1 MPTPALAL
9 SLALAGSLASPRSP
23 APGELAHELYRAQI
37 AAAES
42 ALRLREHA
50 VARTWLDETDPER
63 RGFEWRVHDAS
74 LDQSLTSVAFESS
87 GARSIA
93 CSPDGK
99 TLACGLL
106 NGALELRSAA
116 DGARLATI
124 AAHAEAIA
132 QVRFDASGTRL
143 VSASF
148 DRKVKLWD
156 VERRALLREFTGH
169 GFPVGGAAFGPD
181 GAWIASCSY
190 ERPPNAVVGTVHV
203 WDARNGQLLRT
214 LEGGRKPLVALE
226 LSPDGTRIAAAS
238 WDFCVY
244 VWNAEGGAPIE
255 CAMPDEGEYN
265 AVDGLAW
272 SPDGTLVAGAS
283 RDRTARVWKADTGEL
298 VASLRG
304 HTDFVGAVR
313 FSPDG
318 ASLATA
324 SADGS
329 ARLWSTAD
337 WSSRAEL
344 RGHAAGL
351 ADLCFAPDGA
361 LLYSSAHD
369 RSLRSWDARTDWYGG
384 QRARAERALYVV
396 RFRPDDARIASA
408 SYDGRVQVW
417 DARTLAPLASWQA
430 HPSQQSCHALDWT
443 ADGTRLLSGSWEPV
457 VRLWDAE
464 TQQELASFPQ
474 PSGTHDLACAPR
486 GSLAASCSGKNVL
499 VYDLD
504 ARKQLH
510 ALSGHEKTV
519 YALNFSP
526 DGERIVSAGAD
537 GRALVWHA
545 ARGELLYAIEGSG
558 GELAEAAFT
567 PDGAQLVVAAKN
579 GRVRLHAANDGA
591 LVREL
596 ARLRHAIDHLALSPD
611 GSRAA
616 LASATVSFVD
626 LQRGGLVGELRPH
639 ADAPYDLDFDARG
652 LRLVS
657 CSTDGTLA
665 LSDTRPLR
673 TLLAEAAAR

>member
-1 MPTPALAL
+1 MFTPALAL
-9 SLALAGSLASPRSP
+9 SLVPFLASPRTP
-23 APGELAHELYRAQI
+23 AGEELAHELYRAQI

-50 VARTWLDETDPER
+50 VARAWLDETDPAQ
-63 RGFEWRVHDAS
+63 RGFEWRVHDAG
-74 LDQSLTSVAFESS
+74 LDQSLASVALA
-87 GARSIA
+87 GAAARTLA

-116 DGARLATI
+116 DGALLASI
-124 AAHAEAIA
+124 EAHSEAIA

-143 VSASF
+143 VTASF
-148 DRKVKLWD
+148 DRKVRVWD
-156 VERRALLREFTGH
+156 VERRALLLEFAGH
-169 GFPVGGAAFGPD
+169 GFPVGGASFSPD

-203 WDARNGQLLRT
+203 WDARDGKLLRT

-244 VWNAEGGAPIE
+244 VWKAEGGEPIE
-255 CAMPDEGEYN
+255 CAMPEEGEYN

-272 SPDGTLVAGAS
+272 SPDGAFVAGAS

-298 VASLRG
+298 AASLRG
-304 HTDFVGAVR
+304 HTDFVGALR
-313 FSPDG
+313 FSGDG
-318 ASLATA
+318 ALLATA

-329 ARLWSTAD
+329 ARLWNTAD
-337 WSSRAEL
+337 WSLRAEL

-351 ADLCFAPDGA
+351 ADVCFAPDGA
-361 LLYSSAHD
+361 RLYSSAHD
-369 RSLRSWDARTDWYGG
+369 RSLRIWDARTSWYGG
-384 QRARAERALYVV
+384 QRARATRAAYVV
-396 RFRPDDARIASA
+396 RFSPDDARLASS
-408 SYDGRVQVW
+408 SYDGRIQVW
-417 DARTLAPLASWQA
+417 DARTLALETSWQA
-430 HPSQQSCHALDWT
+430 HPEAKSCHALDWT
-443 ADGTRLLSGSWEPV
+443 ADGTRLVSGSWEPV
-457 VRLWDAE
+457 VRLWDVAA
-464 TQQELASFPQ
+464 QKELAAFAQ
-474 PSGTHDLACAPR
+474 PSGTYDLGCAPR
-486 GSLAASCSGKNVL
+486 GALAASCSGKQVL

-504 ARKQLH
+504 ARAQLH
-510 ALSGHEKTV
+510 ALDGHAKTV

-526 DGERIVSAGAD
+526 DGERIVSVGAD

-545 ARGELLYAIEGSG
+545 ARGELLYAIEASG

-567 PDGAQLVVAAKN
+567 PDGAQLVVAEKS
-579 GRVRLHAANDGA
+579 GRVRLHSAGDGA

-616 LASATVSFVD
+616 LASATVSLVD
-626 LQRGGLVGELRPH
+626 LRRGRLVGELRPH
-639 ADAPYDLDFDARG
+639 EDAPYELDFDARG
-652 LRLVS
+652 LRLAS
-657 CSTDGTLA
+657 CSTDGTIA

-673 TLLAEAAAR
+673 ALLAEALAR